1 MILRERGSND
11 AGPFSETS
19 LTVMPHL
26 SKDPRAITMEDAA
39 RAAIEAALKVGAK
52 FADVRIEDTS
62 TTIIELSNGVT
73 KRSLASR
80 LKGAGIRAFID
91 GAWAFGQATDLTPGG
106 MRETGE
112 SVARL
117 ALATR
122 SRVAKQ
128 FEIDGPSFQD
138 KVKLKV
144 KKPFQDVTFE
154 EKIAFAKMIDDQA
167 RNFDDRIHNTR
178 TIYGDLWTELYI
190 ANSLGTSVYLE
201 NSLPIVVSITTA
213 KDGASR
219 QRGYK
224 SVSTRGGFEVLGSK
238 KPQHIGEE
246 SARLAVALLSSQ
258 AAKGGTYDV
267 VMDPILNGVMIHE
280 AFGHASE
287 ADNWP
292 AHTTVLEDKVG
303 QSVGPAHLNLTDDP
317 TLPGMRGSFEYDW
330 EGTKTSKRV
339 LVKDGILTELM
350 HSLETAVLLDMEPNG
365 SARAQSFMHSPLPRM
380 SNTFMEPG
388 DWNTDELISDTNE
401 GILLCG
407 FNYGYTDPAKGQ
419 FMFQANY
426 GYLIENGETTQ
437 LVRDVSMAGQI
448 LEVLAKIDAIGEDF
462 SMDSGMCGKSGQSVP
477 STSGG
482 PHARIR
488 EIPVGGA

>member
-1 MILRERGSND
+1 MR
-11 AGPFSETS
+11 
-19 LTVMPHL
+19 L
-26 SKDPRAITMEDAA
+26 SKDPEAITMEDAA
-39 RAAIEAALKVGAK
+39 KAAIEAVLNVGAK
-52 FADVRIEDTS
+52 FADVRIENTT
-62 TTIIELSNGVT
+62 TTIIELSDGVT

-91 GAWAFGQATDLTPGG
+91 GAWAFGQATDLTPKG

-122 SRVAKQ
+122 SRVVKR

-144 KKPFQDVTFE
+144 KKPVQDITFE

-167 RNFDDRIHNTR
+167 RDFDDRIHNTR
-178 TIYGDLWTELYI
+178 TVYGDLWTELYI
-190 ANSLGTSVYLE
+190 ANSLGTSVHLE
-201 NSLPIVVSITTA
+201 NSLPRIISITTA
-213 KDGASR
+213 KDGANR
-219 QRGYK
+219 QRGFK
-224 SVSTRGGFEVLGSK
+224 SMGTRGGFEELETEQ
-238 KPQHIGEE
+238 PQHIGEE
-246 SARLAVALLSSQ
+246 SAKLAVDLLSSR

-267 VMDPILNGVMIHE
+267 VMDPILNGVMVHE

-292 AHTTVLEDKVG
+292 AHTTILEDKVG
-303 QSVGPAHLNLTDDP
+303 KRVGPEHLNLTDDP
-317 TLPGMRGSFEYDW
+317 TLPGKRGSFEYDW
-330 EGTKTSKRV
+330 EGTKTRKRT

-350 HSLETAVLLDMEPNG
+350 HSLETAVLLNMEPNG
-365 SARAQSFMHSPLPRM
+365 SARAQSFMHPPLPRM

-388 DWNTDELISDTNE
+388 DWDAEELIADTNG

-407 FNYGYTDPAKGQ
+407 FNYGYTDPSKGQ

-426 GYLIENGETTQ
+426 GYMIENGELTE

-448 LEVLAKIDAIGEDF
+448 LEVLAKIDAIGNDF
-462 SMDSGMCGKSGQSVP
+462 LMESGTCGKSGQAVP
-477 STSGG
+477 DMSGG

>member
-1 MILRERGSND
+1 MLR
-11 AGPFSETS
+11 
-19 LTVMPHL
+19 L
-26 SKDPRAITMEDAA
+26 SKDPEAITMEDAA
-39 RAAIEAALKVGAK
+39 KAAIEAVLNVGAK
-52 FADVRIEDTS
+52 FADVRIENTT
-62 TTIIELSNGVT
+62 TTIIELSDGVT

-91 GAWAFGQATDLTPGG
+91 GAWAFGQATDLTPKG

-122 SRVAKQ
+122 SRVAKR

-144 KKPFQDVTFE
+144 KKPVQDITFE

-167 RNFDDRIHNTR
+167 RDFDDRIHNTR
-178 TIYGDLWTELYI
+178 TVYGDLWTELYI
-190 ANSLGTSVYLE
+190 ANSLGTSVHLE
-201 NSLPIVVSITTA
+201 NSLPRIISITTA
-213 KDGASR
+213 KDGANR
-219 QRGYK
+219 QRGFK
-224 SVSTRGGFEVLGSK
+224 SMGTRGGFEELETEQ
-238 KPQHIGEE
+238 PQHIGEE
-246 SARLAVALLSSQ
+246 SAKLAVDLLSSR

-267 VMDPILNGVMIHE
+267 VMDPILNGVMVHE

-292 AHTTVLEDKVG
+292 AHTTILEDKVG
-303 QSVGPAHLNLTDDP
+303 KRVGPEHLNLTDDP
-317 TLPGMRGSFEYDW
+317 TLPGKRGSFEYDW
-330 EGTKTSKRV
+330 EGTKTRKRT

-350 HSLETAVLLDMEPNG
+350 HSLETAVLLNMEPNG
-365 SARAQSFMHSPLPRM
+365 SARAQSFMHPPLPRM

-388 DWNTDELISDTNE
+388 DWDAEELIADTNG

-407 FNYGYTDPAKGQ
+407 FNYGYTDPSKGQ

-426 GYLIENGETTQ
+426 GYMIENGELTE

-448 LEVLAKIDAIGEDF
+448 LEVLAKIDAIGNDF
-462 SMDSGMCGKSGQSVP
+462 LMESGTCGKSGQAVP
-477 STSGG
+477 DMSGG

>member
-1 MILRERGSND
+1 
-11 AGPFSETS
+11 
-19 LTVMPHL
+19 
-26 SKDPRAITMEDAA
+26 MEDAA
-39 RAAIEAALKVGAK
+39 RAAIDAVLKVGAK
-52 FADVRIEDTS
+52 FADVRIENTT
-62 TTIIELSNGVT
+62 TTIIELSDGVT

-91 GAWAFGQATDLTPGG
+91 GAWAFGQATDLTPKG

-122 SRVAKQ
+122 SRVVKR

-138 KVKLKV
+138 KVRLKV
-144 KKPFQDVTFE
+144 KKPVQDITFE

-167 RNFDDRIHNTR
+167 RDFDGRVHNTR
-178 TIYGDLWTELYI
+178 TVYGDLWTELYI
-190 ANSLGTSVYLE
+190 ANSLGTSVHLE
-201 NSLPIVVSITTA
+201 NSLPIIISITTV
-213 KDGASR
+213 KDGTNR

-224 SVSTRGGFEVLGSK
+224 SMGTRGGFEGLETERS
-238 KPQHIGEE
+238 QHIGEE
-246 SARLAVALLSSQ
+246 SAKLAVDLLSSVT
-258 AAKGGTYDV
+258 ATGGTYDV
-267 VMDPILNGVMIHE
+267 VLDPVLNGVMIHE

-292 AHTTVLEDKVG
+292 AHTTILEDKVG
-303 QSVGPAHLNLTDDP
+303 KMVGPEHLNLTDDP

-330 EGTKTSKRV
+330 EGTKTRKRT

-350 HSLETAVLLDMEPNG
+350 HSLETAVLLDMKPNG

-388 DWNTDELISDTNE
+388 DWDVDELISDTNE
-401 GILLCG
+401 GLLLCG
-407 FNYGYTDPAKGQ
+407 YNYGYTVPSKGQ

-426 GYLIENGETTQ
+426 GHLIEHGELTK

-448 LEVLAKIDAIGEDF
+448 LEVLAKIDAIGKDF
-462 SMDSGMCGKSGQSVP
+462 SMESGTCGKSGQSVP
-477 STSGG
+477 EMAGG

-488 EIPVGGA
+488 DIPVGGA

>member
-1 MILRERGSND
+1 
-11 AGPFSETS
+11 
-19 LTVMPHL
+19 
-26 SKDPRAITMEDAA
+26 MEDAA
-39 RAAIEAALKVGAK
+39 KAAIEAVLKVGAK
-52 FADVRIEDTS
+52 FADVRIEN
-62 TTIIELSNGVT
+62 TTTTVIELSDGVT

-91 GAWAFGQATDLTPGG
+91 GAWAFGQATDLTPKG

-122 SRVAKQ
+122 GRVAKR

-138 KVKLKV
+138 KVRLKV

-167 RNFDDRIHNTR
+167 RDFDDRIHNTR
-178 TIYGDLWTELYI
+178 TIYGDLYTELYI
-190 ANSLGTSVYLE
+190 ANSLGTSVHLE
-201 NSLPIVVSITTA
+201 NSLPIVISITTA
-213 KDGASR
+213 KDGTNR

-224 SVSTRGGFEVLGSK
+224 SMGTRGGFEDLETERS
-238 KPQHIGEE
+238 QHIGEE
-246 SARLAVALLSSQ
+246 SAKLAINLLSSV
-258 AAKGGTYDV
+258 AATGGTYDV
-267 VMDPILNGVMIHE
+267 VLDPVLNGVMIHE

-292 AHTTVLEDKVG
+292 AHTTILEDKVG
-303 QSVGPAHLNLTDDP
+303 KMVGPGHLNLTDDP
-317 TLPGMRGSFEYDW
+317 TLSGMRGSFEYDW
-330 EGTKTSKRV
+330 EGTKTRKRT
-339 LVKDGILTELM
+339 LVKEGILTELM

-365 SARAQSFMHSPLPRM
+365 SARAQSFTHSPLPRM

-388 DWNTDELISDTNE
+388 DWDVDELISDTN
-401 GILLCG
+401 GGLLLCG
-407 FNYGYTDPAKGQ
+407 YNYGYTVPSKGQ

-426 GYLIENGETTQ
+426 GYLIENGELTK

-448 LEVLAKIDAIGEDF
+448 LEVLSKIDAIGKDF
-462 SMDSGMCGKSGQSVP
+462 SMESGTCAKSGQSVP
-477 STSGG
+477 EMAGG